1 MDTVRIMADT
11 TASLPPDLAKK
22 HNIKI
27 VPAANIIIDGKTYIE
42 NVSINTSE
50 SYDLIRKD
58 PDNFVTSA
66 ITPGFILDAFKEL
79 SQETKN
85 ILFITISSSL
95 SAVYKSAST
104 AAELFREQSPE
115 TNIRIIDSKSV
126 AGGEGLLALTAARA
140 AALSMNLD
148 QVAAAVEKCREQTR
162 CLMIL
167 DTLRYI
173 YRTGRMSKM
182 SARIASLFNIRP
194 INKLAEDGTVEMVD
208 RVRNREDGL
217 RRLTELVKE
226 MAPAGNLTFM
236 ISHSDSLDMAGK
248 LAEKMKENF
257 SCQDIIIGDYSPVMG
272 YGAGP
277 GAMCLAFHPDLKL
290 F

>member
-11 TASLPPDLAKK
+11 TASLPPDMAKK

-42 NVSINTSE
+42 NVSINTRE
-50 SYDLIRKD
+50 AYDLIRKD
-58 PDNFVTSA
+58 PDKFVTSA

-194 INKLAEDGTVEMVD
+194 INKLTEDGTVEMVD

-226 MAPAGNLTFM
+226 MAPAGDLVFM
-236 ISHSDSLDMAGK
+236 ISHGDSPDMAGK
-248 LAEKMKENF
+248 LAQKMKENF
-257 SCQDIIIGDYSPVMG
+257 SCNDIIIGDYSPVMG